1 MSTVNL
7 NWLRPLDET
16 DRRSGRPGSCNSFLD
31 FEFCIEKFSETV
43 LCSTFPLYLRF
54 LERSGEVQA
63 CGDDGLPLEL
73 TALRVLDAGPVARY
87 EHNEL
92 NKINMSRGQ

>member
-1 MSTVNL
+1 M
-7 NWLRPLDET
+7 
-16 DRRSGRPGSCNSFLD
+16 
-31 FEFCIEKFSETV
+31 
-43 LCSTFPLYLRF
+43 TFPLYLRF

-63 CGDDGLPLEL
+63 CGDDWLPLEL
-73 TALRVLDAGPVARY
+73 TALRVLDAGAVARY